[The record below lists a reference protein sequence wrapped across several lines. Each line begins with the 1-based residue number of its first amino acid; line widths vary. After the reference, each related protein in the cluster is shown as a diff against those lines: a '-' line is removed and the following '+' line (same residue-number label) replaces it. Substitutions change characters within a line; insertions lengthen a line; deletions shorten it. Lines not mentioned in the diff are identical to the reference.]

1 MRSYIIYSN
10 FAKETAITFR
20 TTMTIPQEYFTQ
32 DESKTVLSQAKALLS
47 LLRPDISISDVNNV
61 HRIIKDEILSGNL
74 SRDKYGINP
83 TVRNLNTALLLAQ
96 TIAPDRDMTIATL
109 LYDMCRKGLISTDD
123 VDKTFGNDVAKLV
136 KGLIK
141 VSQLYVKQAAVE
153 DDNFHKLLLTF
164 AEDIRVILIMIAD
177 RLGMMRVIGNHPN
190 EKLVRDISM
199 ESRYLYA
206 PLAHRLGLY
215 TIKSELEDLSLKY
228 LNNKVYSQ
236 ISLKLSDTKA
246 EREAYIDNFISP
258 IRKALTAAGLKY
270 EIKGRTKSINS
281 IWNKMKNK
289 DVDLNGMYDLFAI
302 RIILDSDLKSEKKD
316 CWLAYS
322 VVTDIYTANVSRH
335 KDWISIPKSNGYESL
350 HITVKG
356 PQDKWVEV
364 QIRTKRMDAIA
375 EHGLA
380 AHWKYKGIKSEENLD
395 QWMNNVREV
404 LEAGSKGPMQLI
416 RDMNMNL
423 YEKEVFVF
431 TPKGDLFKLPM
442 GATLLDFAFHIHS
455 KVGCSCI
462 GGKVDGKNQKINYK
476 LRSGDTVEILTSS
489 TQVPRQDWLKI
500 VVTSKAR
507 NKIKQAVN
515 EARVKRADNA
525 KEMLQR
531 RFKNRKIDLE
541 EANLMRLIKKM
552 GYKVATDFFVDLD
565 EGKMDINNIIE
576 QYLALLEKQS
586 EHVVHETAQNFVLQQ
601 VQADDSQSDDILVI
615 DNNVKGINYK
625 LSRCCNPI
633 FGDKII
639 GFVASDGAVK
649 IHRSDCGNARHL
661 LEKYPYR
668 IIKTQWSGKLGK
680 QFAATLKVVGHDDI
694 GIVANITS
702 VINKEGDTI
711 LRNISINSSG
721 GLFEGYLV
729 VGVSSIARLDELIK
743 KIKTL
748 KGVKDVQR
756 STN

>member
-1 MRSYIIYSN
+1 
-10 FAKETAITFR
+10 
-20 TTMTIPQEYFTQ
+20 MTQEYLTQ
-32 DESKTVLSQAKALLS
+32 EESKQVVRQVKTLLAYLRDDITVK
-47 LLRPDISISDVNNV
+47 DINAVN
-61 HRIIKDEILSGNL
+61 RIIKEAVTSGFL
-74 SRDKYGINP
+74 SRDKYGVNP
-83 TVRNLNTALLLAQ
+83 TLRNLNTAVLLSEN
-96 TIAPDRDMTIATL
+96 IAPDRNMTIAIL
-109 LYDMCRKGLISTDD
+109 LYGLCRKEFISIASME
-123 VDKTFGNDVAKLV
+123 KEFGDDVAKLV
-136 KGLIK
+136 RGLIK

-164 AEDIRVILIMIAD
+164 AEDIRVILIMIVD
-177 RLGMMRVIGNHPN
+177 RLGMMRIIANHPN
-190 EKLVRDISM
+190 QKFVRDISM

-215 TIKSELEDLSLKY
+215 SIKSELEDLSLKY
-228 LNNKVYSQ
+228 LNRKVYRQ
-236 ISLKLSDTKA
+236 ITLKLKETKD
-246 EREAYIDNFISP
+246 ERDAYVANFIKP
-258 IRKALTAAGLKY
+258 IRKALDESGLKY

-302 RIILDSDLKSEKKD
+302 RIILDSDKTSEKKD
-316 CWLAYS
+316 CWVAYS
-322 VVTDIYTANVSRH
+322 VVTDIYTANVSRL

-356 PQDKWVEV
+356 PHDKWVEV
-364 QIRTKRMDAIA
+364 QIRTKRMDEIA

-423 YEKEVFVF
+423 YEEEVFVF

-442 GATLLDFAFHIHS
+442 GATILDFAFHIHS

-476 LRSGDTVEILTSS
+476 LKSGDTVEILTSS
-489 TQVPRQDWLKI
+489 TQIPRQDWLKI

-531 RFKNRKIDLE
+531 RFKNRKIELE

-552 GYKVATDFFVDLD
+552 GYKVVTDFYVDLD
-565 EGKMDINNIIE
+565 EGKIDITSVLE
-576 QYLALLEKQS
+576 QYVALTEKQS
-586 EHVVHETAQNFVLQQ
+586 EHAVHETAENFVLQQ
-601 VQADDSQSDDILVI
+601 TQAVESQSDDILVI

-649 IHRSDCGNARHL
+649 IHRTDCGNARHL

-668 IIKTQWSGKLGK
+668 IIRTQWSGKLGQ
-680 QFAATLKVVGHDDI
+680 QFAATLKVVGQDDI

-721 GLFEGYLV
+721 GLFEGFLV
-729 VGVSSIARLDELIK
+729 VGVSSISRLDELIK

-756 STN
+756 STH